1 MSNAIAIKK
10 SDGNFFSH
18 LAKSLKVRA
27 SNVARL
33 SFATDLEE
41 AALDHVAARKLSD
54 NQIGP
59 GTLSYADAFQGSDT
73 LLIDPRERQ
82 IRLKHWLTENAVD
95 LNSVESLWQA
105 NLKIS
110 TSNQPI
116 GLVIVDLESCGGIAS
131 VASDLIAFRLRH
143 QSTPVIL
150 ISDESAVDDFSTERL
165 AIADVTLRG
174 PVSLSRLDLA
184 LAEAPINNQV
194 WQDRNAA
201 RLP

>member
-33 SFATDLEE
+33 SFAMDIEE
-41 AALDHVAARKLSD
+41 AAIDHVAARKLSD

-59 GTLSYADAFQGSDT
+59 GTLSYADAFQGSDV
-73 LLIDPRERQ
+73 LLIDPREQQ
-82 IRLKHWLTENAVD
+82 IRLKHWLRENAVD
-95 LNSVESLWQA
+95 LNSVESLRQA

-143 QSTPVIL
+143 QTTPVIL